1 MTLQARLSA
10 VFGLRDPDS
19 WRRHA
24 NPFSVYTRIPITV
37 ALALAVWS
45 RLWLGWWSLVPVAA
59 VVVWTAVNP
68 RVFPAPRTFD
78 SWASRAVLGEKY
90 WGERKV
96 RPVPKRHR
104 TAPLVLGALSAAG
117 LPFLVWGLL
126 VYDPWL
132 TAFGVAV
139 QTAGKLW
146 FMDRMALLCDD
157 MTVVDTDAE

>member
-10 VFGLRDPDS
+10 VFGLRGPDS

-24 NPFSVYTRIPITV
+24 NPWSVYTRIPITV

-45 RLWLGWWSLVPVAA
+45 RVWLGWWALVPVAA

-68 RVFPAPRTFD
+68 RVFPAPRTLD
-78 SWASRAVLGEKY
+78 SWASRAVLGETY

-96 RPVPKRHR
+96 RPVPRRHR

-117 LPFLVWGLL
+117 VPFLVWGLV

-157 MTVVDTDAE
+157 MADTDAGR